1 MPLKFIGANVR
12 KMGCLVALFS
22 ASFLVNA
29 CQYTHASAA
38 PVSMDGLMK
47 VVHDYGREHHGLLSP
62 GTGIKPDET
71 DSTYTPRISKILE
84 QEDFAQLEKIAQQN
98 RTEKGRLIGG
108 MWKIVGFYDA
118 TGMPVFVGE
127 PTDADYA
134 AQIAREKKWIAK
146 YPESVTARLSLAD
159 LYLSYASQARGTGF
173 ADSVSDT
180 QWDLFH
186 ARTAE
191 AKGILLEAS
200 ALKERDPFW
209 YHAMQ
214 LVALNEGWDKAHARE
229 LLDQGVAFE
238 PTYYH
243 FYREYARYLM
253 PQWYGQPG
261 DVEAFAA
268 EVSNQVPEPN
278 GSILYFQIVSS
289 LACYCEEAVHQL
301 PQTSYSVLR
310 QGYENLTRL
319 YGTSNRTANRFAFM
333 AVTFRDRASA
343 REAFNAITT
352 MEADV
357 WFTEQMFDGS
367 RDWANAN

>member
-1 MPLKFIGANVR
+1 
-12 KMGCLVALFS
+12 
-22 ASFLVNA
+22 
-29 CQYTHASAA
+29 
-38 PVSMDGLMK
+38 MDGLMK

-62 GTGIKPDET
+62 ETGVKPDES
-71 DSTYTPRISKILE
+71 DSTYTARISKIVA

-98 RTEKGRLIGG
+98 RTEKGRVIGG
-108 MWKIVGFYDA
+108 MWKIVSFYDA

-134 AQIAREKKWIAK
+134 VQTARVKKWMAK
-146 YPESVTARLSLAD
+146 YPGSVAARLSLAF
-159 LYLSYASQARGTGF
+159 LYLSYASLARGTGF

-186 ARTAE
+186 TRTAE
-191 AKGILLEAS
+191 AKAILLEAS
-200 ALKERDPFW
+200 GLKEKDPFW

-229 LLDQGVAFE
+229 LLDQAVAFE

-301 PQTSYSVLR
+301 PQASYSVLR
-310 QGYENLTRL
+310 QGYENLKQL

-343 REAFNAITT
+343 REAFNTIAT
-352 MEADV
+352 MDADV
-357 WFTEQMFDGS
+357 WFTEQMFDSS
-367 RDWANAN
+367 RDWAKQN